1 MSDVPLR
8 VLLVED
14 DEEDYLLT
22 KKLLR
27 ANGPRAMDVKWVRT
41 ADAALEELRQ
51 PHHDVCLVDYRLG
64 ADSGLTLIEK
74 AVTDGFL
81 GPMIVLTGRGDHDVD
96 VTAMKVGA
104 ADYLVKDQTTPQL
117 LERVIR
123 HSVERK
129 EAAMALRHSEEQ
141 LRQWQKMEAIG
152 SLAGGVAHEINGLL
166 SVILCYSELLVADC
180 KSDDPIRADLEEV
193 HAAGVRAADLTRQL
207 LAFSRRQLLE
217 PEVVDLNDVIAGM
230 EGMLHR
236 LIGVDIELTSIAAP
250 GLGRILVDYRQ
261 MEQVIMNLAVNA
273 RDAMPEGGRLTVE
286 TADVVLDARDAAK
299 LSGVEPGP
307 YVMLSVTD
315 TGTGMDALTQSRMF
329 DPFFTTKGVGKGT
342 GLGLSTVFGIV
353 KQSGGGIAAQSEPGQ
368 GTTFRTYFPRTSPGA
383 TNGAGQPRSQPPGAR
398 IAIGRLIAT
407 PVSGKGP

>member
-261 MEQVIMNLAVNA
+261 MEQVIMNLAVTA
-273 RDAMPEGGRLTVE
+273 RDAMPEGGRLPVE

-353 KQSGGGIAAQSEPGQ
+353 
-368 GTTFRTYFPRTSPGA
+368 
-383 TNGAGQPRSQPPGAR
+383 
-398 IAIGRLIAT
+398 
-407 PVSGKGP
+407 